1 MPLYHSKI
9 STCVF
14 SFYTPVIMD
23 HAGLKLKLCFKSRFK
38 INFFMLSRVQ
48 HRHCVHIYL
57 SSIYRGAVF
66 WSNIYACTG
75 LIYFL
80 IKFYRWRH
88 KFRTKLGQI
97 LNYINTRFYHG
108 LAVTHFSSLI
118 VAASL
123 KFVLV
128 I

>member
-14 SFYTPVIMD
+14 LFYTPVIMD

-38 INFFMLSRVQ
+38 INFSMLRYNTDIVYIFISPLFIEEQ
-48 HRHCVHIYL
+48 FF
-57 SSIYRGAVF
+57 GP
-66 WSNIYACTG
+66 IYACTG
-75 LIYFL
+75 IIYFL
-80 IKFYRWRH
+80 IKYYRWRH

-108 LAVTHFSSLI
+108 LVVTLFSSLI
-118 VAASL
+118 DAASL

>member
-14 SFYTPVIMD
+14 LFYTPVIMD
-23 HAGLKLKLCFKSRFK
+23 HAGLKLKP
-38 INFFMLSRVQ
+38 IQNQFFHAEVQ

-75 LIYFL
+75 IIYFL
-80 IKFYRWRH
+80 IKYYRWRH
-88 KFRTKLGQI
+88 EFRTKLGQI

-108 LAVTHFSSLI
+108 LVVTLFSSLI
-118 VAASL
+118 DAASL

>member
-14 SFYTPVIMD
+14 LFYTPVIMD

-38 INFFMLSRVQ
+38 INFSMLRYNTDIVYIFIS
-48 HRHCVHIYL
+48 L
-57 SSIYRGAVF
+57 PIYRGAVF

-75 LIYFL
+75 IIYFL
-80 IKFYRWRH
+80 IKYYRWRH

-108 LAVTHFSSLI
+108 LVVTLFSSLI
-118 VAASL
+118 DAASL